1 MHIVW
6 SSLSISGSIILVAA
20 VFLVLLIVLMVRM
33 MRNRNSG
40 R

>member
-6 SSLSISGSIILVAA
+6 SSLIITGSIILVAV

>member
-6 SSLSISGSIILVAA
+6 SSLIITGSIILVAV

-33 MRNRNSG
+33 MRNRNSD

>member
-6 SSLSISGSIILVAA
+6 SSLIISGSIILVAV